1 MEVTAE
7 NLLLVD
13 EDGRILEGE
22 GPAQGAAIALHAPIH
37 RELGA
42 RGKVIFHTHQPWF
55 TALSCIKTGGLRM
68 FHPDACIYEG
78 RVGFEAH
85 QKTEHFQAWEV
96 FASSDP
102 FTSPPVVEFYEEM

>member
-1 MEVTAE
+1 MSEEALAIEYVW
-7 NLLLVD
+7 
-13 EDGRILEGE
+13 GE
-22 GPAQGAAIALHAPIH
+22 SSSEPNT
-37 RELGA
+37 
-42 RGKVIFHTHQPWF
+42 FHF
-55 TALSCIKTGGLRM
+55 YEK
-68 FHPDACIYEG
+68 YEG